1 MIRKEKVT
9 PTLAGSN
16 GAATGNLSTTGP
28 HNGRLVGVYVNPG
41 DQPNTLDVVVKVLL
55 PDQTL
60 LTLTDVS
67 AAAWVYPTVQVAGPT
82 GAALTLDG
90 TRTMNVPAPFEGY
103 INVAGA
109 GGNAGTF
116 DVYLLIE
123 S

>member
-1 MIRKEKVT
+1 MIRKILVT

-16 GAATGNLSTTGP
+16 GSASGSKSTDAP
-28 HNGRLVGVYVNPG
+28 HNGRLVGVHVAPG
-41 DQPNTLDVVVKVLL
+41 DQPNTLDVTIKALL

-60 LTLTDVS
+60 LTLTNVS
-67 AAAWVYPTVQVAGPT
+67 AAAWYYPTVQVSGPT
-82 GAALTLDG
+82 GAALTYNG
-90 TRTMNVPAPFEGY
+90 TQTVNAPAPLEGY

-109 GGNAGTF
+109 QGNAGTF